1 MCDHPVTRV
10 FTILRSA
17 GNQEPKC
24 ALTAD
29 MQRREKTS
37 NYAKEFPGLSYIS
50 FHLFTYSRIYLFSNE
65 NKLVTTVIHVCYS
78 TCIMTT
84 NVHLTVRVSL

>member
-10 FTILRSA
+10 FTISRSA

-29 MQRREKTS
+29 MQRRENEQLCKKS
-37 NYAKEFPGLSYIS
+37 FLDCPISLSYF
-50 FHLFTYSRIYLFSNE
+50 FHLFTYSCIYLFSNE
-65 NKLVTTVIHVCYS
+65 NKLVTTVIHMSV
-78 TCIMTT
+78 TP
-84 NVHLTVRVSL
+84 HAL